1 MSTMAVEQ
9 IALHGRPVA
18 FERRGTG
25 PAVVLLHGLAATM
38 RTWDRVAPALAGG
51 ATVITLDLP
60 GFGRSAPPAGDHS
73 LGAFANAVRDLL
85 DALDHGPVTIVGH
98 SLGGGI
104 AMQFA
109 YQFPERCER
118 LVLVSSG
125 GLGPEVGLPLRAATI
140 PGAEVLIGLVARPPL
155 VAATTAIGR
164 AAAVLG
170 IRPDPTLVEYL
181 RGCATFVD
189 DGARRAFVKTLRA
202 VVDHRGQRISA
213 TDRLHLAEQL
223 PTLIIWGTEDRL
235 IPVHHAHAAHEQLP
249 ASRLELFDGAGHVP
263 HATDPE
269 RFARV
274 LLDFLATTRP
284 PRRDMRL
291 RRSSHHESQLAAG
304 DADEPMVTRCPTGPS
319 EPVS

>member
-1 MSTMAVEQ
+1 MSTMAVDE
-9 IALHGRPVA
+9 IELHGRQLV
-18 FERRGTG
+18 FEQRGTG
-25 PAVVLLHGLAATM
+25 PVVVLLHGLAATM
-38 RTWDRVAPALAGG
+38 RTWDRVAPALASD
-51 ATVITLDLP
+51 ATVIALDLP

-85 DALDHGPVTIVGH
+85 DALDHGPATIVGH

-125 GLGPEVGLPLRAATI
+125 GLGSEVGLALRAASI
-140 PGAEVLIGLVARPPL
+140 PGAELLIGLVARPRL

-164 AAAVLG
+164 AAAAVG
-170 IRPDPTLVEYL
+170 IRPDDALAEYL
-181 RGCATFVD
+181 RGCATMVD
-189 DGARRAFVKTLRA
+189 DGARRAFVNTLRA

-213 TDRLHLAEQL
+213 TDRLHLAGRL
-223 PTLIIWGTEDRL
+223 PTMIIWGTDDRL
-235 IPVHHAHAAHEQLP
+235 IPVHHALAAHEQLP

-274 LLDFLATTRP
+274 LLDFLATTQP
-284 PRRDMRL
+284 QRR
-291 RRSSHHESQLAAG
+291 
-304 DADEPMVTRCPTGPS
+304 V
-319 EPVS
+319 V